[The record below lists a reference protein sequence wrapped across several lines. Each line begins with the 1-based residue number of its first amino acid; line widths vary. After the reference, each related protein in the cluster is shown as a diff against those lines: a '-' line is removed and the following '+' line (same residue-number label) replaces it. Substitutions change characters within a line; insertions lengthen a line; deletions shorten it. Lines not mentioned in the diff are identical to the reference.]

1 MTKPADDIGTL
12 MASFT
17 KHFDEWSKTTKVG
30 EEIKFPI
37 TVNKIEYRMDVPIRM
52 ESDGHKSGTLVAVR
66 SVKEK
71 HGDKTRLGILVGFV
85 PLDVSVALKHPE
97 GNQTEGSIMIASRS
111 TNPVIFIPELGE
123 SVLGAESWWGQIKD
137 ESQLKEITNDDI
149 QNVWYVKAL
158 KQLAETKAKK
168 EG

>member
-1 MTKPADDIGTL
+1 MTNPADDIGTL
-12 MASFT
+12 LSSFS
-17 KHFDEWSKTTKVG
+17 KHLSEWSKTTKVG

-37 TVNKIEYRMDVPIRM
+37 TVKKIEYRMDVPIRM
-52 ESDGHKSGTLVAVR
+52 ESDGRKAGTLVAVR
-66 SVKEK
+66 SVKEA

-85 PLDVSVALKHPE
+85 PLSVSVALKHPE

-123 SVLGAESWWGQIKD
+123 SVLGAESWWGPIKD
-137 ESQLKEITNDDI
+137 EKQLKEITNDDI